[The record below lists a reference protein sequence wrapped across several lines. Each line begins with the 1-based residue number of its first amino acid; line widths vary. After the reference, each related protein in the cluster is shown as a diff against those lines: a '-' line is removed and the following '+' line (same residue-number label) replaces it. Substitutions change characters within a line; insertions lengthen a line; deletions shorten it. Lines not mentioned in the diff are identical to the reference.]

1 MFILLYS
8 HSKYTKNTILLY
20 FSSLLFL
27 WEWPPSQ
34 SKHFRIF
41 VYSKGGWPISEWKV
55 NLGGSGMNHSGL
67 KAGVIMHPLLWE
79 HQMYCPLPSWLHM
92 FSISVRSACEMC
104 VMLSGRGAGCMK
116 WVYVRGWTA
125 RYCLLWSAPA
135 VDISPWPAIH
145 FCPAWHSHPAH
156 SQWPRSDSSR
166 DAGQVRM
173 SSLDH
178 DLQYFRLNFEQL
190 CVFCMWRTRN
200 ITNEPIE
207 GCGSSRFG
215 DGN

>member
-1 MFILLYS
+1 MNM
-8 HSKYTKNTILLY
+8 T
-20 FSSLLFL
+20 
-27 WEWPPSQ
+27 
-34 SKHFRIF
+34 KHFCIF

-67 KAGVIMHPLLWE
+67 KAGVIMRPSLWE

-92 FSISVRSACEMC
+92 FSISVRSVCEMC

-116 WVYVRGWTA
+116 WVYVRSRTA

-135 VDISPWPAIH
+135 ADISLWLAIH
-145 FCPAWHSHPAH
+145 SMPCVTLPS
-156 SQWPRSDSSR
+156 RSLSMAKIGPDSSG

-173 SSLDH
+173 SSLDY

-190 CVFCMWRTRN
+190 CVFCM
-200 ITNEPIE
+200 
-207 GCGSSRFG
+207 
-215 DGN
+215 